1 MLRTM
6 MSACIFPLLAIVT
19 LAQPPAGQPQFSIN
33 DIVGNEGGGANTVP
47 AATPFQQGAVQTGP
61 ALLTP
66 PTAAP
71 VVQPGFISNT
81 AAPIGLGGG
90 NAQGMQGMNVMTTL
104 LKGLTGAGAMGGQPM
119 GGPSPFGAPAAPLN
133 GASLGGE
140 STAVVS
146 GLIEAFMHNTTLAGN
161 EKACLT
167 QNVGALTGGVMG
179 VVMDVVTAI
188 KALVEG
194 KGTVSRP

>member
-1 MLRTM
+1 

-71 VVQPGFISNT
+71 
-81 AAPIGLGGG
+81 AAPLQPGLGGG

-104 LKGLTGAGAMGGQPM
+104 LKGLTGAGAMGG
-119 GGPSPFGAPAAPLN
+119 
-133 GASLGGE
+133 
-140 STAVVS
+140 
-146 GLIEAFMHNTTLAGN
+146 
-161 EKACLT
+161 
-167 QNVGALTGGVMG
+167 
-179 VVMDVVTAI
+179 
-188 KALVEG
+188 
-194 KGTVSRP
+194 